1 MSNGLLIGIDGGAT
15 HSTAVAAWP
24 DGRVAAVAYGDG
36 LNFNN
41 VGVEKVRQRLEDMVR
56 ELCEKTGA
64 DVDCV
69 CAGSAA
75 LDFPADTD
83 TTRKFT
89 GLLSEN
95 QLDLQSDAYVA
106 LMGLT
111 RGQPGMIAIC
121 GTGSMLMLADA
132 AGEQYISGGWG
143 YLMED
148 AGSGYTL
155 AREGLLAAISAVEGT
170 GPETAITGH
179 ALRYF
184 SVNEL
189 RDIITKIYSPDFTP
203 DKMAGFARYVLEAA
217 GHSDTV
223 SIEII
228 TRNMSKLAAQAAELF
243 KKAPGAV
250 RIGLYGGIF
259 GHSALAREAF
269 EKALHVRM
277 PEAVICVPEYE
288 PELGAVIHLLRKRG
302 LLTDDAL
309 NNLKETYMRIKK

>member
-24 DGRVAAVAYGDG
+24 DGRVAAAAYGEG

-41 VGVEKVRQRLEDMVR
+41 VGVEKVRLRLERMVR
-56 ELCEKTGA
+56 ELCEKIGA

-75 LDFPADTD
+75 LDLPADMD

-89 GLLSEN
+89 GFLREE

-111 RGQPGMIAIC
+111 RGEPGMIAIC
-121 GTGSMLMLADA
+121 GTGSMLMLSDSS
-132 AGEQYISGGWG
+132 GNQYISGGWG

-148 AGSGYTL
+148 AGSGYAL
-155 AREGLLAAISAVEGT
+155 AREGLIAAADFYEGIGAKTLLAA
-170 GPETAITGH
+170 H
-179 ALRYF
+179 ALNYF
-184 SVNEL
+184 EVNEL
-189 RDIITKIYSPDFTP
+189 RDIIGHIYAPDFTP
-203 DKMAGFARYVLEAA
+203 DKMAGFARYVLEAVDNGDA
-217 GHSDTV
+217 V
-223 SIEII
+223 AASILN
-228 TRNMSKLAAQAAELF
+228 RNMTKLAVQAAELF

-259 GHSALAREAF
+259 GHSRTAREAF
-269 EKALHVRM
+269 GKALHSHM
-277 PEAVICVPEYE
+277 PDAIICAPEYE

-302 LLTDDAL
+302 LLTEDAL
-309 NNLKETYMRIKK
+309 RNLKETYMRIKK